1 MARALIGNVKGP
13 KGDTGAQGIQG
24 VQGPTGPQGETGATG
39 PQGPQGE
46 TGAIGPQGPEGP
58 QGPQGPS
65 GSGLVSDVFSTTK
78 TYASGDYCIYNDVL
92 YLFTANKD
100 AGPWDASKASATLVG
115 TELSKVNSRTFPDP
129 ASGTAIGEVD
139 SYTAPS
145 DGWLSL
151 RLSGYNTNAQ
161 GIIECVDD
169 NRIVGQSVY
178 GHTGE
183 WGVLTAMLPVKKGK
197 TYHYVITSGTFQGFY
212 FFGNHEPAI

>member
-1 MARALIGNVKGP
+1 MSIEKINVGGNEYDVCDAQARAMAA
-13 KGDTGAQGIQG
+13 DAFSE
-24 VQGPTGPQGETGATG
+24 GESYTAGK
-39 PQGPQGE
+39 
-46 TGAIGPQGPEGP
+46 I
-58 QGPQGPS
+58 
-65 GSGLVSDVFSTTK
+65 
-78 TYASGDYCIYNDVL
+78 CIHENKL
-92 YLFTANKD
+92 CMFTADKS
-100 AGPWDASKASATLVG
+100 AGPWDASKVKETTLAEIYS
-115 TELSKVNSRTFPDP
+115 ELNSRTFPDP